1 MLMPFYRIYGL
12 HIRSNRELPT
22 LTPHQ
27 PVAQPDVELRLDEL
41 PDWDADLIARVLRR
55 GELQDDPKTPPDPES
70 PYVWRAQVQGEN
82 FERWMLPSGMLF
94 IISEKGDKIWAR
106 WPAEITLELVT
117 AYLLGPILGYV
128 VYLRGMVCL
137 HASSVLVGGRAIGL
151 MGVAGAGKSTT
162 SAAMAGMGYPLISED
177 HLALAYEGRR
187 WMAQPGYPIVR
198 LWPDSAEM
206 LAGGPADLPELAPGF
221 RKRYLNLA
229 GTPMLANQAAA
240 LGGLYVL
247 LPRVS
252 APDAPRIQP
261 LDAQQRLMAVI
272 RNSYTTV
279 VLNKT
284 QKGSEF
290 QTLAQLAAAVPVFSV
305 TPHSDPAR
313 LPDLCRAIAQH
324 AANLA

>member
-1 MLMPFYRIYGL
+1 MPFYRIYGL
-12 HIRSNRELPT
+12 RIRSNQELPT
-22 LTPHQ
+22 LTPQ
-27 PVAQPDVELRLDEL
+27 ELIFDQPDVDLRLDEL
-41 PDWDADLIARVLRR
+41 PDWDAELIARALRR
-55 GELQDDPKTPPDPES
+55 GELQDGQKAPLDPES
-70 PYVWRAQVQGEN
+70 PYVWRTHTQGQN
-82 FERWMLPSGMLF
+82 FERWMLQNGMIF

-106 WPAEITLELVT
+106 WPPEITLDLVT

-128 VYLRGMVCL
+128 VYLRGMLCL

-162 SAAMAGMGYPLISED
+162 SAAMASMGYPLISED
-177 HLALAYEGRR
+177 HLALALDGGR

-206 LAGGPADLPELAPGF
+206 LAGGPANLPELAPGF

-229 GTPMLANQAAA
+229 GTTMLASEAAPLA
-240 LGGLYVL
+240 DLYIL
-247 LPRVS
+247 LPRVN
-252 APDAPRIQP
+252 ADDAPRIQP

-284 QKGSEF
+284 QKGGEF
-290 QTLAQLAAAVPVFSV
+290 QTLAKLAAAVPVFSV

-313 LPDLCRAIAQH
+313 LPDLCRAIAKH
-324 AANLA
+324 AANPA